1 MLKRTIATSLITGE
15 QFELFEP
22 VAEAPDEVEQLLEL
36 NAREGR
42 LRERMIRRV
51 MYGNRQTSVGEVSL

>member
-22 VAEAPDEVEQLLEL
+22 VRDEVEQLLEL
-36 NAREGR
+36 NARDGR

-51 MYGNRQTSVGEVSL
+51 MYGNRQTSAGEVSL